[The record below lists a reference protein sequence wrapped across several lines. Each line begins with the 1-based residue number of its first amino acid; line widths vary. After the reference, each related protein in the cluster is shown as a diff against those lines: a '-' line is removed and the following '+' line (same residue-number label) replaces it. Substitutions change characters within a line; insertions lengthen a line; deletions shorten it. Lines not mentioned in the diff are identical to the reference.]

1 MQHAR
6 GSGSWLELEDTNVE
20 TKVRTVTPW
29 LQLTFVWLVFVVT
42 AGVYQVPATLLGGH
56 CADSTAP
63 CSIADEL
70 GLSPALQGWLPA
82 SFLLCKGLLALPAG
96 VALHAYGPRRCLV
109 LGIAMLAISTAL
121 FAVARSFYMLLLL
134 YVAFGISYSLSGLV
148 PLVVF
153 VNGWFSAQQKATSIG
168 LLVTAFSAA
177 GVFWPPL
184 TAWIAERH
192 GWRLAAA
199 LLPCAA
205 VAFALPIALFL
216 LRDGR
221 VAAVD
226 DATIELNACSS
237 IASSTHAAVESGIA
251 EVGRAHHGAS
261 MHAAVESGT
270 AEVSRAH
277 HGAVRCARGG
287 FHRGADCLPAW
298 VCDPVLWHL
307 AAMSFEILYII
318 NAVQALLILFLC
330 SEEVGMTLT
339 SAGMYSSLIFALSL
353 VAKIAFGPALDRSS
367 TRRPAALFGCSLLAL
382 GCGLT
387 LRVQRA
393 PGGGPFEVL
402 TASSHPQL
410 VAFSVCFG
418 LGYGSSFTLVQS
430 RAAALYGQLEGFSKL
445 QSTLAVAQYAGSFLG
460 VLVTAQLR
468 QSTGSFVQ
476 PFGILTLLGLLS
488 CVHCWFVCSPGG
500 PRGL

>member
-1 MQHAR
+1 
-6 GSGSWLELEDTNVE
+6 
-20 TKVRTVTPW
+20 
-29 LQLTFVWLVFVVT
+29 
-42 AGVYQVPATLLGGH
+42 
-56 CADSTAP
+56 
-63 CSIADEL
+63 
-70 GLSPALQGWLPA
+70 
-82 SFLLCKGLLALPAG
+82 
-96 VALHAYGPRRCLV
+96 V

-121 FAVARSFYMLLLL
+121 FAVARSFHMLLLL

-237 IASSTHAAVESGIA
+237 IASS
-251 EVGRAHHGAS
+251 

-353 VAKIAFGPALDRSS
+353 VAKVAFGPALDRSS

-393 PGGGPFEVL
+393 LQPL
-402 TASSHPQL
+402 
-410 VAFSVCFG
+410 
-418 LGYGSSFTLVQS
+418 
-430 RAAALYGQLEGFSKL
+430 ALAL
-445 QSTLAVAQYAGSFLG
+445 
-460 VLVTAQLR
+460 
-468 QSTGSFVQ
+468 
-476 PFGILTLLGLLS
+476 
-488 CVHCWFVCSPGG
+488 
-500 PRGL
+500 

>member
-1 MQHAR
+1 MLTVR
-6 GSGSWLELEDTNVE
+6 GSASWLELEDTNVD
-20 TKVRTVTPW
+20 TKCRTVTPW
-29 LQLTFVWLVFVVT
+29 LQLAFVWLVFVVT

-56 CADSTAP
+56 CAHSTAP

-82 SFLLCKGLLALPAG
+82 SFLLCKGILALPAG

-109 LGIAMLAISTAL
+109 LGIAMLAVVTAL

-153 VNGWFSAQQKATSIG
+153 VNGWFSAQRKATSIG

-192 GWRLAAA
+192 GWRVAAA

-205 VAFALPIALFL
+205 VVFALPIAYFL

-226 DATIELNACSS
+226 DATIESACSS
-237 IASSTHAAVESGIA
+237 IAS
-251 EVGRAHHGAS
+251 S

-270 AEVSRAH
+270 AGVSRAH

-287 FHRGADCLPAW
+287 FHRGTDCLPAW

-307 AAMSFEILYII
+307 AAMSFEVLYII

-339 SAGMYSSLIFALSL
+339 SAGMHSSLIFALSL
-353 VAKIAFGPALDRSS
+353 VAKVAFGPALDRRPI
-367 TRRPAALFGCSLLAL
+367 RRPAALFGCSLLAL

-393 PGGGPFEVL
+393 QGGGPFEVL

-418 LGYGSSFTLVQS
+418 LGYGCSFTLVQS

-468 QSTGSFVQ
+468 QATGSFVQ
-476 PFGILTLLGLLS
+476 PFGILTLMGLLS

-500 PRGL
+500 PRGLS